1 MSSWRDPAQWGLP
14 PAALGELEF
23 SLLAFHDRYAAFYR
37 PRTRD
42 TSSCGL
48 RYLTALLRLE
58 SDRNFTRID
67 RLVQKDGQVMPHF
80 MSNSPWSARALLR
93 QIGSAVAHCPEFK
106 AGGWLLLDESSDEKA
121 SSQSIGA
128 GRQYNGRLGKVEMSQ
143 TGVFLAFSTGHEWL
157 WLDGELFL
165 PEAWF
170 GAQKKKLGKR
180 LGLPKERV
188 FATKI
193 ELGWEMVER
202 VANEGSSPSKGWRT
216 IPCMGV
222 VSGCGAT

>member
-1 MSSWRDPAQWGLP
+1 
-14 PAALGELEF
+14 LEF

-157 WLDGELFL
+157 WLDGESRKCKFYLTAVLSRFFGSNGLSRYFL
-165 PEAWF
+165 AASW
-170 GAQKKKLGKR
+170 AL
-180 LGLPKERV
+180 
-188 FATKI
+188 
-193 ELGWEMVER
+193 
-202 VANEGSSPSKGWRT
+202 S
-216 IPCMGV
+216 
-222 VSGCGAT
+222 